1 MESNPTRRRLLQLS
15 GVGATASLAGCSQ
28 FDIPGSQDDNGADP
42 QTESEAELEAD
53 TEPDSDP
60 EDGITAIVQPDPEA
74 LQQLQ
79 QEVMAELEEGE
90 LDQQEAQMEF
100 QQRQV
105 ELISSHAVEFES
117 EMAADDDISVEAG
130 VAQEGAL
137 LLDGPDER
145 FMELLRNSEVSGLM
159 PGEEYGR
166 MLEQQQQQQP
176 PVEPDNGGEEPV
188 EDDADGDADAG
199 DEADDGDEDADE

>member
-1 MESNPTRRRLLQLS
+1 
-15 GVGATASLAGCSQ
+15 
-28 FDIPGSQDDNGADP
+28 
-42 QTESEAELEAD
+42 
-53 TEPDSDP
+53 
-60 EDGITAIVQPDPEA
+60 
-74 LQQLQ
+74 
-79 QEVMAELEEGE
+79 MAELEEGE